1 MQQFVN
7 SLCLCYQMYVKNTCT
22 STELCQ
28 CHIAVQI
35 RCGWCVWWR
44 HLDNI
49 HQSSCKI
56 CKSMFPSMVM
66 SCVSYRNM
74 RCLTIQTVIPYTI
87 QPQTPVKASFL
98 NAMVTLSKWSRSGF
112 RTPRSPSFKW
122 VGHQSALAATHGHL
136 SNGPGLASGIGR
148 CRIQDEDTITIW
160 QRSGN
165 PPFFSRGGI
174 SVKKSHMF
182 GVNWNSR

>member
-1 MQQFVN
+1 MF
-7 SLCLCYQMYVKNTCT
+7 VKNTYVLPQ
-22 STELCQ
+22 LCQ

-35 RCGWCVWWR
+35 RCGWCVWRR

-122 VGHQSALAATHGHL
+122 VGHQSLATFPRVTFPMGQALQVELEDAESRMRTPSPFDRDPEILH
-136 SNGPGLASGIGR
+136 SFPGAGF
-148 CRIQDEDTITIW
+148 
-160 QRSGN
+160 
-165 PPFFSRGGI
+165 P
-174 SVKKSHMF
+174 
-182 GVNWNSR
+182 